1 MQKWRN
7 PKVSIPMYHLLN
19 VHEDF
24 SYYFELG
31 LVSWFQTQPRQG
43 LHNGLRRG
51 GLTKHAATG
60 LRRGGC
66 SIYRRWMQKRW
77 CTFVLS
83 RSKWPRILLGK
94 FVTVFSEWMM
104 SLFNL
109 RFVSRNSCINVYLL
123 SLNCCHVVLGKLFL
137 CSINGSMHF
146 SIAHLYPL
154 FQTSL
159 LHVSCW
165 HCFYCNLLLGV
176 LQYMNFIQ
184 ILYGRSMDWS
194 IPSSFK
200 RRYGPCT
207 SLATVQP

>member
-7 PKVSIPMYHLLN
+7 PKVSVPMYHLLN

-109 RFVSRNSCINVYLL
+109 RFVSRNSCIPVESQLL
-123 SLNCCHVVLGKLFL
+123 PCRSRQIVSMLYQWINAFLNCTPLPFISNLFTPCFLLTLFL
-137 CSINGSMHF
+137 
-146 SIAHLYPL
+146 L
-154 FQTSL
+154 
-159 LHVSCW
+159 
-165 HCFYCNLLLGV
+165 
-176 LQYMNFIQ
+176 
-184 ILYGRSMDWS
+184 
-194 IPSSFK
+194 
-200 RRYGPCT
+200 
-207 SLATVQP
+207 